1 MKIVFFNL
9 YFVRYFLIQFN
20 SFVSFFVIG
29 IKITVC
35 GKFMANNEYN
45 IPRVYWKE
53 KIIGKIIYGKFKSLM
68 FNDIKIPLQ
77 VVSI

>member
-20 SFVSFFVIG
+20 SFVSFFVG
-29 IKITVC
+29 IKITVS

-45 IPRVYWKE
+45 IIPRVLERKNNWKDNLWQ
-53 KIIGKIIYGKFKSLM
+53 IQIV
-68 FNDIKIPLQ
+68 N
-77 VVSI
+77 V